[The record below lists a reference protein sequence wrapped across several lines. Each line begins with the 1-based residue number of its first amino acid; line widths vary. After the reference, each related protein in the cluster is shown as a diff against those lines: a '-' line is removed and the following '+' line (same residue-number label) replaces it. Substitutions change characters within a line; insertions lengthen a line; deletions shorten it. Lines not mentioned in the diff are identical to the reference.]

1 MIIKSNTPLS
11 DNELRRVANAIKK
24 YKFPLAHLQ
33 SIFPDMRICMT
44 DYTIFLGNPPWDLSQ
59 EIQL

>member
-11 DNELRRVANAIKK
+11 NNELRRVADAIKE

-33 SIFPDMRICMT
+33 SIFPGVRVCIT
-44 DYTIFLGNPPWDLSQ
+44 DYTIFLGNPPWDLTQ
-59 EIQL
+59 EIPL